1 MNACLHTLGTLVV
14 LPYMLLAVAFLLIGD
29 VARSRGMLALIDAV
43 ANHALWIFRWG
54 IYGLFVFLVAFVV
67 AGFLPS
73 LQRICAAG
81 LFWMA
86 FGSLVVICTLHSTRM
101 GLGEVTFLLPCIAVL
116 GMSAWQFVR
125 ERTPPIGSSKVAPPS
140 EQSQNPQRPSEDQSA
155 K

>member
-1 MNACLHTLGTLVV
+1 MNAFLHTLGTLVV
-14 LPYMLLAVAFLLIGD
+14 LPDMLLAVAFLLIGD
-29 VARSRGMLALIDAV
+29 IARSRGMLALIDAV
-43 ANHALWIFRWG
+43 INHAHWIFRWE
-54 IYGLFVFLVAFVV
+54 IYGLFVFLVALVV

-81 LFWMA
+81 LFLIA
-86 FGSLVVICTLHSTRM
+86 FGCLVVICTLHSNRI

-125 ERTPPIGSSKVAPPS
+125 ERTPPIGSSKVALPSVQGQSKQPPLDG
-140 EQSQNPQRPSEDQSA
+140 PSA